1 MKRMNIGIFGRVN
14 SGKSTLMNLITQQY
28 LSIVD
33 STPGTTTDVKTTVM
47 EIHDFGPIKLF
58 DTAGIDEN
66 GKLGLKKKKK
76 AFDTLKR
83 SDIVLLVINESNN
96 AYNFGDY
103 NSEKEII
110 ELAQK
115 RKKELFI
122 VVNKFENTR
131 NKKLFNFE
139 VLSEYKCKKIDI
151 NLSKKENYMV
161 LVEFLIKNSKV
172 KFKDTELLPPLEKDR
187 VVFLNI
193 PMDEETPNGR
203 FLRPQMMI
211 EEYLVRKYIPT
222 FAYRMDLI
230 KARSQVIEIQEAERL
245 RFMNFIKY
253 LKRDNKLQL
262 LITDSQAMDVIA
274 KWTKYLD
281 IEITTFSIVMIN
293 FLSNGEL
300 KLFVDGIKAFENLK
314 RGDKIMI
321 AEGCNHDR
329 KAEDIGTIQIP
340 NKINEIFGNG
350 SIEIDHYFGRVFADY
365 EKLKEYKLIIHCGG
379 CMLDSQVIKSRIED
393 LVDSRVSFTNFGVLL
408 SYFQGK
414 KELNRVIKPYGLKI
428 C

>member
-1 MKRMNIGIFGRVN
+1 MKRVNIGIFGRVN
-14 SGKSTLMNLITQQY
+14 SGKSTLMNLITQQNF
-28 LSIVD
+28 SIID
-33 STPGTTTDVKTTVM
+33 SKPGTTTDVKTTVM
-47 EIHDFGPIKLF
+47 EIHDFSPVKIF
-58 DTAGIDEN
+58 DTAGIDEK
-66 GKLGLKKKKK
+66 GELGVKKKEKSL
-76 AFDTLKR
+76 DTLKR
-83 SDIVLLVINESNN
+83 CDIVLLVINECNKSYSN
-96 AYNFGDY
+96 GDY

-115 RKKELFI
+115 RKKEIFI
-122 VVNKFENTR
+122 IYNEFENTEK
-131 NKKLFNFE
+131 NNFQLE
-139 VLSEYKCKKIDI
+139 EYKQISSIRI
-151 NLSKKENYMV
+151 NLFKKENYKE
-161 LVEFLIKNSKV
+161 LIGFIIKNSKI
-172 KFKDTELLPPLEKDR
+172 KIQNTELLPPLEENKI
-187 VVFLNI
+187 VFLNI
-193 PMDEETPNGR
+193 PMDDETPKGR

-211 EEYLVRKYIPT
+211 EEHLVRNFIPT

-230 KARSQVIEIQEAERL
+230 KARSQIIEIQEKERMKFMEYI
-245 RFMNFIKY
+245 RF

-281 IEITTFSIVMIN
+281 VNITTFSIVMIN
-293 FLSNGEL
+293 FLSNGNL

-314 RGDKIMI
+314 KGDKIMI

-340 NKINEIFGNG
+340 NKIDELFGKGNIK
-350 SIEIDHYFGRVFADY
+350 IEHYFGRVFAEY

-379 CMLDSQVIKSRIED
+379 CMLDSQVVKSRIED
-393 LVDSRVSFTNFGVLL
+393 LVESGVSFTNFGVLL

-414 KELNRVIKPYGLKI
+414 DELNRVIKPYGLSI